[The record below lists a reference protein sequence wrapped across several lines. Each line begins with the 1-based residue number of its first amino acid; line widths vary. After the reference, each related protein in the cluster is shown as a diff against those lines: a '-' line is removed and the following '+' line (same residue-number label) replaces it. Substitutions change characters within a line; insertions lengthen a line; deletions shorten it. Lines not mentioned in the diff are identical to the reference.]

1 MPLTSALLRPRDSD
15 AVRATLREIAALG
28 EMPILFGGQVLDDT
42 LLLTEFVGTRT
53 GNLRGLAVRPSS
65 GLGGATMVAGRPMSV
80 ADYRNAVSITHD
92 YDRPVLSEGIRAV
105 LAVPVLVEGQTRAV
119 LYGAYRTSSPIG
131 GRAAERMVA
140 AAQSLG
146 DELRIRDEVDRRV
159 RLRAVAGHVGS
170 DDRGLASEQVR
181 QVYAELRHLAA
192 QSPSPLQRQ
201 LRSMADRLA
210 EALNGVAEDRPALT
224 AREIDVLAQVALGCT
239 NNEAA
244 QRLSLK
250 PETVK
255 AYLRSASSKLGT
267 STRFESVARA
277 RGAGLIP

>member
-1 MPLTSALLRPRDSD
+1 MPLESALLRPRDSD

-28 EMPILFGGQVLDDT
+28 EMPILFGGQVHDDT

-53 GNLRGLAVRPSS
+53 GNLRGLAVRASS
-65 GLGGATMVAGRPMSV
+65 GLGGATMVAGRPMAV
-80 ADYRNAVSITHD
+80 ADYRNAPSITHD

-105 LAVPVLVEGQTRAV
+105 LAVPVLVDGQTRAV
-119 LYGAYRTSSPIG
+119 LYGAYRTSSAIG
-131 GRAAERMVA
+131 GRTADRMVA

-146 DELRIRDEVDRRV
+146 EEMRIRDEVDRRL
-159 RLRAVAGHVGS
+159 RLRTAAHPAGAGGP
-170 DDRGLASEQVR
+170 RAEQVR

-192 QSPSPLQRQ
+192 ESPAPLQQQ

-210 EALNGVAEDRPALT
+210 QALSGVVEDRPPLT

-239 NNEAA
+239 NHEAA

-250 PETVK
+250 TETVK
-255 AYLRSASSKLGT
+255 AYLRSAASKLGT

-277 RGAGLIP
+277 RGAGLLP